1 MLYLAEVQRRPT
13 GFGLGG
19 GKTDLKLLACQR
31 SENNW
36 LAVPG
41 EEVIPADE
49 AKEFSPGALVLVDLD
64 NNKQVL
70 QIQDAGRQLVK
81 ILQNFS
87 CFQSFVPVAQELI
100 ISNLLGQHLQKG
112 AERRAPCPGWCDG
125 AVCASRPRAPANRSS

>member
-1 MLYLAEVQRRPT
+1 MLYLAEVQKRPT

-31 SENNW
+31 GEHNW

-49 AKEFSPGALVLVDLD
+49 AKEFSSGALVLVDLN

-81 ILQNFS
+81 ILQKK
-87 CFQSFVPVAQELI
+87 ELRCH
-100 ISNLLGQHLQKG
+100 NRLKQTKF
-112 AERRAPCPGWCDG
+112 AE
-125 AVCASRPRAPANRSS
+125 APAPRTPALSAPITVH